1 MWASQTSI
9 LAWQSGKARRV
20 QVNFGIDY
28 IALAARPAALAGIVS
43 PRSATTS
50 LVRLFR
56 LDRLPV
62 GRRPLICHWHL
73 DADGRLACTWEPDIG
88 LV

>member
-1 MWASQTSI
+1 MTAAI
-9 LAWQSGKARRV
+9 
-20 QVNFGIDY
+20 
-28 IALAARPAALAGIVS
+28 LAARPAALPGIVS

-50 LVRLFR
+50 LVRLFA

-73 DADGRLACTWEPDIG
+73 DAHGRLACTWEPDIG
-88 LV
+88 LVSHR